1 MIVKQ
6 IPYSYF
12 IQSYEYGPIGRDRR
26 IILRIILLQYLS
38 SWLIVTLICKF
49 DIFQFQDPIKIKEF
63 SETVETDEHRCPPP
77 NLSVM
82 VSFKCF
88 KGNGVIMID
97 KSREPW
103 NPQKY
108 QHVTA
113 QYPTC
118 GNTVPPVVFSKSKC
132 CYSLQVTLRIMPK
145 IIGTVS
151 SQKHV

>member
-26 IILRIILLQYLS
+26 KILCIILLQYLS
-38 SWLIVTLICKF
+38 TWLIVTLICKF

-88 KGNGVIMID
+88 KGNSVIMNQESHGTHRNI
-97 KSREPW
+97 SMSQLNIQPVETLYRLLCSV
-103 NPQKY
+103 NLSAA
-108 QHVTA
+108 TA
-113 QYPTC
+113 Y
-118 GNTVPPVVFSKSKC
+118 
-132 CYSLQVTLRIMPK
+132 R
-145 IIGTVS
+145 
-151 SQKHV
+151 